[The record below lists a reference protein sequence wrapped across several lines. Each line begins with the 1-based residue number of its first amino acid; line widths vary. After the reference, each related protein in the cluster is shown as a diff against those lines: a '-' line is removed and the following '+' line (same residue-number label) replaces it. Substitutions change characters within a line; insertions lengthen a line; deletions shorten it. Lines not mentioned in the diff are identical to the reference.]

1 MKIIFT
7 LLLLAAASA
16 QAHDGTVY
24 VSGSIQDNTCIV
36 APSSQA
42 QTVPLGDVA
51 AKQFATKGS
60 GSTPVAFIIDLQQCG
75 AAATGVDFTF
85 SGAADTADKTLLA
98 LDSGS
103 DTSQGIAIELQ
114 SADHARL
121 PLNQASVRYT
131 IDPTR
136 TDNAFIFYARYLAT
150 ASSVTS
156 GTANAT
162 ATFTLTWQ

>member
-1 MKIIFT
+1 MKKHLT

-24 VSGSIQDNTCIV
+24 VTGSIQDNTCIV
-36 APSSQA
+36 APSSLA
-42 QTVPLGDVA
+42 QSVPLGDIA

-60 GSTPVAFIIDLQQCG
+60 ASSPVAFVIDLQQCG
-75 AAATGVDFTF
+75 TAATGVDFTF
-85 SGAADTADKTLLA
+85 SGVAAEADNTLLA

-103 DTSQGIAIELQ
+103 DAAQGIAIELQ
-114 SADHARL
+114 GADHARL
-121 PLNQASVRYT
+121 PLNQASARYV

-136 TDNAFIFYARYLAT
+136 ADNVFTFYARYMAT
-150 ASSVTS
+150 ASRVTS
-156 GTANAT
+156 GAANAT

>member
-51 AKQFATKGS
+51 AKQFSTKGS

-75 AAATGVDFTF
+75 ASATGVDFTF

-103 DTSQGIAIELQ
+103 DTAQGIAIELQ

-121 PLNQASVRYT
+121 PLNQASVRFT

-156 GTANAT
+156 GTAHAT